1 MAVLARQQVPRELS
15 AVAAEADHC
24 RRCDLWRH
32 ASQTVFGAGDA
43 PAAIMLVGEQ
53 PGDQEDL
60 AGEPFV
66 GPAGG
71 ILDRALE
78 EAGLERKSL
87 YVTNAVKHFKFERS
101 GRPGG
106 KRRLHKRPTNAEVDI
121 CRWWLGQELDLVHPS
136 LAIALGVSALRGLM
150 GKSMTLG
157 PVRGHVLHSPE
168 GVRVFPTIHP
178 SAILRQRGDEAREQA
193 FRDFVADLTKAKRLV
208 T

>member
-1 MAVLARQQVPRELS
+1 MAVSARQHVPRELS
-15 AVAAEADHC
+15 AVAAESEHC

-32 ASQTVFGAGDA
+32 ASQTVFGAGEA
-43 PAAIMLVGEQ
+43 PAAIMMVGEQ

-60 AGEPFV
+60 VGEPFV

-78 EAGLERKSL
+78 EAGLARKSL
-87 YVTNAVKHFKFERS
+87 YVTNAVKHFKFER
-101 GRPGG
+101 RG

-121 CRWWLGQELDLVHPS
+121 CRWWLGQELELVHPS

-157 PVRGHVLHSPE
+157 SVRGQVLHSPE

-178 SAILRQRGDEAREQA
+178 SAILRQRGNEARDQA
-193 FRDFVADLTKAKRLV
+193 FQDFVADLVQAKRLV
-208 T
+208 N

>member
-1 MAVLARQQVPRELS
+1 MRSMAVFARQHLPRELGE
-15 AVAAEADHC
+15 VAAEAEHC

-32 ASQTVFGAGDA
+32 ASQTVFGAGLA

-78 EAGLERKSL
+78 QAGLERKSL
-87 YVTNAVKHFKFERS
+87 YVTNAVKHFKFDR
-101 GRPGG
+101 RG

-121 CRWWLGQELDLVHPS
+121 CRWWLGQELELVHPA

-157 PVRGHVLHSPE
+157 PVRGQVLHSPE

-178 SAILRQRGDEAREQA
+178 SAILRQRGDAAHDQA
-193 FRDFVADLTKAKRLV
+193 FADFVADLVQAKRLV
-208 T
+208 D

>member
-1 MAVLARQQVPRELS
+1 MSAMVVFARQHPPRELS
-15 AVAAEADHC
+15 EVAAEAEHC

-32 ASQTVFGAGDA
+32 ASQTVFGAGDT

-78 EAGLERKSL
+78 QAGLERKSL
-87 YVTNAVKHFKFERS
+87 YVTNAVKHFKFDR
-101 GRPGG
+101 RG

-121 CRWWLGQELDLVHPS
+121 CRWWLGQELELVHPS

-150 GKSMTLG
+150 GRSMTLG
-157 PVRGHVLHSPE
+157 PVRGQVLHSPE
-168 GVRVFPTIHP
+168 GVRVFATIHP
-178 SAILRQRGDEAREQA
+178 SAILRQRGDEARDQA
-193 FRDFVADLTKAKRLV
+193 FSEFVADLKNAKRLV
-208 T
+208 D